1 MKNETILITGGTT
14 GIGLATAQLLAAE
27 GARVI
32 VTGRN
37 PQTLAASLVEL
48 AGARGLRTALGQ
60 AARARVE
67 QRFTLDRMIAEYR
80 DAYYAAVA

>member
-1 MKNETILITGGTT
+1 MSCGRLVP
-14 GIGLATAQLLAAE
+14 
-27 GARVI
+27 ARD
-32 VTGRN
+32 
-37 PQTLAASLVEL
+37 PQSLAASLVEL
-48 AGARGLRTALGQ
+48 SGASGLRTALGQ